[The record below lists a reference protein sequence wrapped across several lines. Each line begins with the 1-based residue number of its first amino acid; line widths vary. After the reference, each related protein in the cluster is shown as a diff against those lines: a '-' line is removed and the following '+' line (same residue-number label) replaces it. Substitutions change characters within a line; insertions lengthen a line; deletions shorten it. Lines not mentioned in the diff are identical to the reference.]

1 MEGYMNVFER
11 RSNDLIKI
19 SIIERKDKGIGC
31 LFLDFSENDKLE
43 CFYLVLQDE
52 KFPLNLRKNIEDRI
66 EIAPKSILYFYLF
79 DTKEERIVEI
89 DLDKNSNFHEKTNK
103 NYENITSIN

>member
-19 SIIERKDKGIGC
+19 SIKERKDKGIGC

-52 KFPLNLRKNIEDRI
+52 KFPLNLNLIKI
-66 EIAPKSILYFYLF
+66 
-79 DTKEERIVEI
+79 
-89 DLDKNSNFHEKTNK
+89 
-103 NYENITSIN
+103 